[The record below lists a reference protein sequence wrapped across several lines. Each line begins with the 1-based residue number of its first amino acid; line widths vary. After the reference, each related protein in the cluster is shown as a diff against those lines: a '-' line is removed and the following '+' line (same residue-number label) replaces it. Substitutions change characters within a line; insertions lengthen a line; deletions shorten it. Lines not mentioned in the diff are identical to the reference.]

1 MLRKE
6 AEYLD
11 GKAAEEAIDD
21 MSQYY
26 SYEDTPEDPIDPQ
39 DYEALEGDLVASRK
53 LAHDLEVK
61 NHQLATQNLELQ
73 NENGTGMSVYGLNF
87 YILKIHFSVM
97 NILEADLN
105 SIITTAVKDSI
116 DKMTTAVV
124 TSLHLELKSVVSG

>member
-39 DYEALEGDLVASRK
+39 DYEALEGIA
-53 LAHDLEVK
+53 E
-61 NHQLATQNLELQ
+61 
-73 NENGTGMSVYGLNF
+73 
-87 YILKIHFSVM
+87 
-97 NILEADLN
+97 
-105 SIITTAVKDSI
+105 
-116 DKMTTAVV
+116 
-124 TSLHLELKSVVSG
+124 